1 MKSTYYKRIN
11 NELNFITFLKLWAN
25 YNEFKINLI
34 WANFQTEFWKSPAF
48 IKLWFI
54 QRIQHCPVKL

>member
-1 MKSTYYKRIN
+1 MKSAYYKRIN

-34 WANFQTEFWKSPAF
+34 WDNFQPEFWKSPAF

-54 QRIQHCPVKL
+54 